1 MLRST
6 LAAGSLLLS
15 LSTACDAGPPPV
27 TGTRFDERLRSEV
40 VDADYVLRVRLPPG
54 YDDAPQQRYP
64 LVLQLDPTFAG
75 LEQLEVTAGY
85 VSEYERTG
93 EGPEAIVVG
102 IDYDDPNDRFRD
114 YTLDEGL
121 DPAYDGEGADRFYR
135 ALRDE
140 IVPHLDQTLRTRPE
154 ARFLVGHSM
163 GGLFALYAAFRHDPA
178 EPPLLAGVIANDPSY
193 SQDLMTYETRH
204 AERSDGLPMR
214 IYRAIALYN
223 GPLQVLA
230 HDWMTA
236 RLDERGYEGLVSEA
250 EEFETDHGGAV
261 EPGYAA
267 GLRFV
272 LEGVR

>member
-1 MLRST
+1 MVRHSLV
-6 LAAGSLLLS
+6 AGALPLLLA
-15 LSTACDAGPPPV
+15 ACDAPPEV

-40 VDADYVLRVRLPPG
+40 VGTDYVLRVRLPPG
-54 YDDAPQQRYP
+54 YDDAPAQRYP

-85 VSEYERTG
+85 VSEHERTG

-102 IDYDDPNDRFRD
+102 IDYDDPSDRFRD

-121 DPAYDGEGADRFYR
+121 HPDYEGEGADRFYR

-140 IVPHLDQTLRTRPE
+140 IVPHLDETLRTRPE

-178 EPPLLAGVIANDPSY
+178 EPPLLAGVVANDPSY
-193 SQDLMTYETRH
+193 SQDLMTYESRH
-204 AERSDGLPMR
+204 AARSGALPMR

-223 GPLQVLA
+223 GPVQVLA
-230 HDWMTA
+230 HDWMTE
-236 RLDERGYEGLVSEA
+236 RLAERAYEGLDDEA
-250 EEFETDHGGAV
+250 EAFETDHGGVV

-272 LEGVR
+272 LEGVQ